1 MLFLLNVVLG
11 LAGIVGTVNGKTAVS
26 GINDFDGRSLVSVA
40 AIVVAGMAVGMAYYR
55 WREHRMLRKMR

>member
-11 LAGIVGTVNGKTAVS
+11 LAGIVGTVNGKTAVA

-40 AIVVAGMAVGMAYYR
+40 AIVVVGMAVGMAYYR